1 LNQLN
6 FHVKC
11 FMRIFVGI
19 AWMVG
24 INQLVKQGEGFML
37 EYKREISSPQ
47 RIAKLMVSFSNSR
60 GGKIL
65 IGVNDQGEVLGVRDL
80 QLQKR
85 YLFSAARDFCD
96 PPISPNIETLA
107 LRGKRILLVSIQES
121 RCKPHRWV
129 MNNEKG
135 EIYIRVKDKNLVAST
150 LAILDLQK
158 QRKLNRKSPGR
169 SDNKETFVI
178 SYLQEHERIA
188 TKELCD
194 LLNISRRRAL
204 RILVSLRKKG
214 EILLHPIGR
223 YEFYTRA

>member
-1 LNQLN
+1 MNHLN

-11 FMRIFVGI
+11 FMRIFFGI
-19 AWMVG
+19 AWMVD
-24 INQLVKQGEGFML
+24 INRLVKQGEGFML
-37 EYKREISSPQ
+37 EYKREISSPH

-65 IGVNDQGEVLGVRDL
+65 IGVNDQGEASGVRDL

-85 YLFSAARDFCD
+85 YLLSAARDFCD

-135 EIYIRVKDKNLVAST
+135 EIYIRVRDKNLVASK

-158 QRKLNRKSPGR
+158 QRKLNRKPPGR

-188 TKELCD
+188 VKEFCD

-223 YEFYTRA
+223 HEFYTRA